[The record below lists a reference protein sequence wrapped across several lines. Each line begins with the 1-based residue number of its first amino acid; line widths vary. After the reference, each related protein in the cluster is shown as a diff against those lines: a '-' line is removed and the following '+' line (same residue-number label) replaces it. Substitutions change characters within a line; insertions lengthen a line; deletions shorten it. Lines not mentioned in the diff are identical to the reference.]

1 MKPIVVGHFYLAV
14 YIAAISI
21 KKAIIIIKIK
31 NKRNHH
37 NFIFIQP
44 PLNESN
50 QIISKKGKTNERN
63 VVWFH
68 QRVNNIRYD
77 DDDE

>member
-1 MKPIVVGHFYLAV
+1 MFSMKPIVVGHFYLAV

-21 KKAIIIIKIK
+21 KKAIIIIK

-50 QIISKKGKTNERN
+50 QIIISDNLFIYKK
-63 VVWFH
+63 
-68 QRVNNIRYD
+68 
-77 DDDE
+77 